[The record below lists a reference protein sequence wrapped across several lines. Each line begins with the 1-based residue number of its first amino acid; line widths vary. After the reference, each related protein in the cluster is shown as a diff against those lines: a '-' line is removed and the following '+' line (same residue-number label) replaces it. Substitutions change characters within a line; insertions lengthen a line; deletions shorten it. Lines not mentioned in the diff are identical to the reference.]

1 MIESSLKILL
11 VDDDPDILELLE
23 YNLNREGF
31 ITKTA
36 ENGKIAIEIAET
48 FMPDMILMDVM
59 MPIMDGIEAGR
70 IIKQSK
76 ILKNIYLVFLTAR
89 TEEFSEVAAFEIGA
103 NDYITKPVKPRAL
116 ISRIK
121 AAFYRN
127 STIEST
133 DYENMI
139 IEGLVINRQNYTVSV
154 KDAIFPLPKK
164 EFDLLLYLVNNPNK
178 VYTRE
183 EILLNVWGRG
193 VHVTERTIDVHIR
206 KIREKIGEDYIRT
219 IKGVGYLFFK
229 NFIPDERPHSPSGE
243 G

>member
-1 MIESSLKILL
+1 MIDSSLKILL

-31 ITKTA
+31 LTKTA
-36 ENGKIAIEIAET
+36 ENGKVALEVAES
-48 FMPDMILMDVM
+48 FMPDMVLMDVM
-59 MPIMDGIEAGR
+59 MPVMDGIEAGR
-70 IIKQSK
+70 IIKQNK
-76 ILKNIYLVFLTAR
+76 ALKNIYLIFLTAR

-103 NDYITKPVKPRAL
+103 DDYITKPVKPRAL

-121 AAFYRN
+121 AIFHRN
-127 STIEST
+127 TTIEVN
-133 DYENMI
+133 DFEYVVVED
-139 IEGLVINRQNYTVSV
+139 LLINRQNYTISV
-154 KDAIFPLPKK
+154 KEVTYPLPKK
-164 EFDLLLYLVNNPNK
+164 EFDLLLFFVNNPNR

-193 VHVTERTIDVHIR
+193 VHVTERTVDVHIR

-229 NFIPDERPHSPSGE
+229 N
-243 G
+243 

>member
-31 ITKTA
+31 LTKTA
-36 ENGKIAIEIAET
+36 ENGKIGIQVAEE

-59 MPIMDGIEAGR
+59 MPVMDGIEAGR
-70 IIKQSK
+70 IIKQNK
-76 ILKNIYLVFLTAR
+76 LLKHIYLVFLTAR

-121 AAFYRN
+121 AAFQRN
-127 STIEST
+127 TPVEVA
-133 DYENMI
+133 DLENVVV
-139 IEGLVINRQNYTVSV
+139 EELVINRQNYTISV
-154 KDAIFPLPKK
+154 KDVLFALPKK
-164 EFDLLLYLVNNPNK
+164 EFDLLLFFVNNPNK

-183 EILLNVWGRG
+183 EILLSVWGRG
-193 VHVTERTIDVHIR
+193 VHVTERTVDVHIR
-206 KIREKIGEDYIRT
+206 KIREKIGEDYIKT

-229 NFIPDERPHSPSGE
+229 N
-243 G
+243 

>member
-1 MIESSLKILL
+1 MIDSSLKILL

-31 ITKTA
+31 LTRTA
-36 ENGKIAIEIAET
+36 ENGKIGIQVAEE
-48 FMPDMILMDVM
+48 FMPDMIIMDVM

-70 IIKQSK
+70 IIKQNK
-76 ILKNIYLVFLTAR
+76 KLKNIYLVYLTAR
-89 TEEFSEVAAFEIGA
+89 AEEFSEVAAFEIGA

-121 AAFYRN
+121 AAFLRN
-127 STIEST
+127 TTIENT
-133 DYENMI
+133 GFENVI
-139 IEGLVINRQNYTVSV
+139 IEELIINRQSYTISV
-154 KDAIFPLPKK
+154 KDVNYALPKK
-164 EFDLLLYLVNNPNK
+164 EFDLLLFFVNNPNK

-183 EILLNVWGRG
+183 EILLSVWGRG
-193 VHVTERTIDVHIR
+193 VHVTERTVDVHIR

-229 NFIPDERPHSPSGE
+229 N
-243 G
+243 

>member
-1 MIESSLKILL
+1 MVDSFLKILL

-31 ITKTA
+31 LTKTA
-36 ENGKIAIEIAET
+36 ENGKIAIEIAES

-70 IIKQSK
+70 IIKQNNN
-76 ILKNIYLVFLTAR
+76 LKNIHLIYLTAR
-89 TEEFSEVAAFEIGA
+89 TEEFSEVAAFEVGA

-121 AAFYRN
+121 AAFHRN
-127 STIEST
+127 NTVEST
-133 DYENMI
+133 GSDNMTV
-139 IEGLVINRQNYTVSV
+139 EGLGINRQNYTVSA
-154 KDAIFPLPKK
+154 KEITYYLPKK
-164 EFDLLLYLVNNPNK
+164 EFDLLLFFVNNPNK

-183 EILLNVWGRG
+183 EILLSVWGRG
-193 VHVTERTIDVHIR
+193 VHVTERTVDVHIR
-206 KIREKIGEDYIRT
+206 KIREKIGEDHIRT

-229 NFIPDERPHSPSGE
+229 N
-243 G
+243 

>member
-31 ITKTA
+31 LTKTA
-36 ENGKIAIEIAET
+36 ENGKIAIEVAES

-70 IIKQSK
+70 IIKQNK
-76 ILKNIYLVFLTAR
+76 LLKNTYLIFLTAR

-121 AAFYRN
+121 AAFHRN
-127 STIEST
+127 APL
-133 DYENMI
+133 ENMDLENVVVETLI
-139 IEGLVINRQNYTVSV
+139 INRQNYSISV
-154 KDAIFPLPKK
+154 KDMNYALPKK
-164 EFDLLLYLVNNPNK
+164 EFDLLLFFVSNPNK

-183 EILLNVWGRG
+183 EILLSVWGRG
-193 VHVTERTIDVHIR
+193 VHVTARTVDVHIR
-206 KIREKIGEDYIRT
+206 KIREKIGDDYIRT

-229 NFIPDERPHSPSGE
+229 NK
-243 G
+243 

>member
-1 MIESSLKILL
+1 MIDSSLKILL

-31 ITKTA
+31 LIKTA
-36 ENGKIAIEIAET
+36 ENGKIAIEMVED

-70 IIKQSK
+70 IIKQNK
-76 ILKNIYLVFLTAR
+76 LLKHIYLVFLTAR

-121 AAFYRN
+121 AAFQRN
-127 STIEST
+127 SLLEKNDFEDVVVEELI
-133 DYENMI
+133 
-139 IEGLVINRQNYTVSV
+139 INRQNYTISV
-154 KDAIFPLPKK
+154 KDVLFALPKK
-164 EFDLLLYLVNNPNK
+164 EFDLLLFFVNNPNK

-183 EILLNVWGRG
+183 EILLSVWGRG
-193 VHVTERTIDVHIR
+193 VHVTARTVDVHIR

-229 NFIPDERPHSPSGE
+229 NK
-243 G
+243 

>member
-1 MIESSLKILL
+1 MIDSSLKILL

-31 ITKTA
+31 LTKTA
-36 ENGKIAIEIAET
+36 ENGKIAIEMAEV

-70 IIKQSK
+70 IIKQNK
-76 ILKNIYLVFLTAR
+76 LLKHIYLVFLTAR

-121 AAFYRN
+121 AAFQRN
-127 STIEST
+127 SLIEKN
-133 DYENMI
+133 DFEDVVVEELI
-139 IEGLVINRQNYTVSV
+139 INRQNYTISV
-154 KDAIFPLPKK
+154 KDVLFSLPKK
-164 EFDLLLYLVNNPNK
+164 EFDLLLFFVNNPNK

-183 EILLNVWGRG
+183 EILLSVWGRG
-193 VHVTERTIDVHIR
+193 VHVTARTVDVHIR
-206 KIREKIGEDYIRT
+206 KIREKIGENYIRT

-229 NFIPDERPHSPSGE
+229 NK
-243 G
+243 

>member
-31 ITKTA
+31 LTRTA
-36 ENGKIAIEIAET
+36 ENGKIAIEIAEV

-70 IIKQSK
+70 IIKQNK
-76 ILKNIYLVFLTAR
+76 LLKNTYLIFLTAR

-121 AAFYRN
+121 AAFHRN
-127 STIEST
+127 TPLENT
-133 DYENMI
+133 DLENVVVEELI
-139 IEGLVINRQNYTVSV
+139 INRQNYTISV
-154 KDAIFPLPKK
+154 KEVIFALPKK
-164 EFDLLLYLVNNPNK
+164 EFDLLLFFVSNPNK

-183 EILLNVWGRG
+183 EILLSVWGRG
-193 VHVTERTIDVHIR
+193 VHVTARTVDVHIR

-229 NFIPDERPHSPSGE
+229 NK
-243 G
+243 

>member
-1 MIESSLKILL
+1 MVDSSLKILL

-31 ITKTA
+31 LTKTA
-36 ENGKIAIEIAET
+36 ENGKIAIEIAEI

-59 MPIMDGIEAGR
+59 MPVMDGIEAGR

-76 ILKNIYLVFLTAR
+76 TLKNIHLVFLTAR

-121 AAFYRN
+121 AAFHRN
-127 STIEST
+127 LTFENT
-133 DYENMI
+133 DLENVVV
-139 IEGLVINRQNYTVSV
+139 EELVINRQNYTISV
-154 KDAIFPLPKK
+154 KDITYPLPKK
-164 EFDLLLYLVNNPNK
+164 EFDLLLFFVSNPNK

-183 EILLNVWGRG
+183 EILLSVWGRG
-193 VHVTERTIDVHIR
+193 VHVTERTVDVHIR

-229 NFIPDERPHSPSGE
+229 N
-243 G
+243 

>member
-31 ITKTA
+31 LTRTA
-36 ENGKIAIEIAET
+36 ENGKVAIEIAEV

-76 ILKNIYLVFLTAR
+76 ILKNIYLIYLTAR

-121 AAFYRN
+121 AAFQRN
-127 STIEST
+127 DTLVTQST
-133 DYENMI
+133 DNVVVEELI
-139 IEGLVINRQNYTVSV
+139 INRQNYTISV
-154 KDAIFPLPKK
+154 KDIPYALPKK
-164 EFDLLLYLVNNPNK
+164 EFDLLLFFVSNPNK

-183 EILLNVWGRG
+183 EILLSVWGRG
-193 VHVTERTIDVHIR
+193 VHVTERTVDVHIR
-206 KIREKIGEDYIRT
+206 KIREKIGDDYIRT
-219 IKGVGYLFFK
+219 IKGVGYLFSK
-229 NFIPDERPHSPSGE
+229 N
-243 G
+243 